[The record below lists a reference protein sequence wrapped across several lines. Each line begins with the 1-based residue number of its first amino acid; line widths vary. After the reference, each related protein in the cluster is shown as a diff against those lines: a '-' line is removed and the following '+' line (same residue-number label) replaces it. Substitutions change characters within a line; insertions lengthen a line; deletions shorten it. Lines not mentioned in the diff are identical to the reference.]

1 MDSIYEGLKEK
12 MRILIII
19 QLMKGMV
26 LLNFKRK
33 SFNPFEKIKITYNL
47 NLNIKIKLDLFKF
60 RLYVDRKS
68 TRLNSSHPSIS
79 RMPSSA

>member
-47 NLNIKIKLDLFKF
+47 NLNIKIKLDLFKAN
-60 RLYVDRKS
+60 KS
-68 TRLNSSHPSIS
+68 LQVIKINK
-79 RMPSSA
+79 